1 MKAVP
6 FTHSRKGFELD
17 HLVAPSGL
25 QETFHVR
32 YLFFLYCLVIRECE
46 SLFPSPY
53 KEESLQC
60 PNVRKKDAT
69 VTKEIAQKFL
79 LVNSFLLGFLPFFLD

>member
-1 MKAVP
+1 MVDI
-6 FTHSRKGFELD
+6 FRD
-17 HLVAPSGL
+17 
-25 QETFHVR
+25 
-32 YLFFLYCLVIRECE
+32 CLVIRECD

-69 VTKEIAQKFL
+69 VTKGIA
-79 LVNSFLLGFLPFFLD
+79 P